1 MKDQENTKLFVRRIF
16 QKIVESEADDASVE
30 SNPKVILAGKNEK
43 EKLAIA
49 KKAEVLSI
57 LAKIDAVQ
65 KQLADKQRTKSS
77 ADSIK
82 KKDIEIEIKDL
93 LRKRNELNLQKK
105 ASVAATSLAQTAAS
119 NIGKK

>member
-1 MKDQENTKLFVRRIF
+1 MHNQENTKLFVRRIF
-16 QKIVESEADDASVE
+16 QKIVESEADDSSVE
-30 SNPKVILAGKNEK
+30 SNPKVISAGKNEK
-43 EKLAIA
+43 EKLAVA

-77 ADSIK
+77 ADSMK

>member
-1 MKDQENTKLFVRRIF
+1 MQNQENTRLFVRRIF
-16 QKIVESEADDASVE
+16 QKIVESEADDTSVE
-30 SNPKVILAGKNEK
+30 SNPKVISAGKNEK
-43 EKLAIA
+43 EKLAAA

-77 ADSIK
+77 ADSMK

>member
-1 MKDQENTKLFVRRIF
+1 MQDQENTKLFVRRIF
-16 QKIVESEADDASVE
+16 QKIVESEADDSSVE
-30 SNPKVILAGKNEK
+30 SNPKVISAGKNEK
-43 EKLAIA
+43 EKLAVA

-77 ADSIK
+77 ADSMK

>member
-1 MKDQENTKLFVRRIF
+1 MHDQENTKLFVRRIF
-16 QKIVESEADDASVE
+16 QKIVESEADDSSVE
-30 SNPKVILAGKNEK
+30 SNPKVISAGKNEK
-43 EKLAIA
+43 EKLAVA

-77 ADSIK
+77 ADSMK

>member
-30 SNPKVILAGKNEK
+30 SNPRVISAGKNEK

>member
-1 MKDQENTKLFVRRIF
+1 MQDQENTKLFVRRIF
-16 QKIVESEADDASVE
+16 QKIVESEADDNSVE
-30 SNPKVILAGKNEK
+30 NNPKVISAGKNEK
-43 EKLAIA
+43 EKLAVA
-49 KKAEVLSI
+49 KKAEVMSI

-77 ADSIK
+77 ADSMK

>member
-1 MKDQENTKLFVRRIF
+1 MHNQENTKLFVRRIF
-16 QKIVESEADDASVE
+16 QKIVESEADDSSVE
-30 SNPKVILAGKNEK
+30 SNPKVISAGKNEK
-43 EKLAIA
+43 EKLAAA

-77 ADSIK
+77 ADSMK